1 MSDYQRYGWL
11 MALLYAD
18 TGHGNILY
26 YFTHGWIWVVI
37 LYYIILYEPL
47 PNNI

>member
-11 MALLYAD
+11 MALFMQ
-18 TGHGNILY
+18 ILGMEIFILFY
-26 YFTHGWIWVVI
+26 TWLNLVVI